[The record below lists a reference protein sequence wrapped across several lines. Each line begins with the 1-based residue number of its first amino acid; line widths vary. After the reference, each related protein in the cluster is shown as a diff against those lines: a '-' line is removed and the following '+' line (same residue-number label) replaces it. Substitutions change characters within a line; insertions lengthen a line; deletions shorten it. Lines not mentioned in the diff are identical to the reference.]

1 MRPEGRIEVAQHFDG
16 RNAPFDRLSDD
27 EIGLVREW
35 LDIAYFRPNETI
47 IGPGVAPDSLY
58 VVIKGV
64 VEERDG
70 DDLVALRGPG
80 DTFDSRAL
88 VQGRGVNAFV
98 AREETLCN
106 LLPREVT
113 LRLINQNPRFASF
126 FYLDIANKLDAASRE
141 EEGARFAPLL
151 GARVEELFL
160 HPAEFVDATTSIAE
174 AGALMR
180 RNKSYALFVRGEGV
194 GILTRTDLLNAAIL
208 DKRPI
213 ESPVGPLAHRPV
225 VCVAQDDL
233 VTTALLKMTKHN
245 KRRVAV
251 TANNDF
257 IGVLEDIEVL
267 SFLAGNS
274 QLVVGRID
282 RASSVADLARAGRK
296 IDPLIR
302 TFRRQGV
309 KIDIVCEI
317 VSDLN
322 RHLHAKLFSLVA
334 PKSIRE
340 SACLIAMG
348 SEGRGEQTF
357 RTDQDNG
364 LILAAPPPPPDLEKF
379 RADVFEAL
387 EQCGF
392 PPCPGDVMVRNP
404 VWSKTLDEY
413 RDDFRRWLAVGDAT
427 GAMNVAIF
435 YDAEAAGGDAEL
447 LRAAKQ
453 DLIDLMRGERVHL
466 ARFARSI
473 DAFPT
478 PIGFFNNLLTSR
490 VEGDAL
496 DLKKGGIFPIVH
508 GVRALSLEKGLHETG
523 TTARIAKLAELGVF
537 DAQFAREL
545 TQALHYLMTL
555 RLDTQIAESH
565 STSLVKPG
573 ALSTME
579 RDLLRDAFH
588 VVRKLRELLRRH
600 FNLAMF

>member
-1 MRPEGRIEVAQHFDG
+1 MAQHFDA
-16 RNAPFDRLSDD
+16 RNAPFDRLSER
-27 EIGLVREW
+27 EIALVRDS

-47 IGPGVAPDSLY
+47 IHRDGAADNLY
-58 VVIKGV
+58 IVIKGV

-80 DTFDSRAL
+80 DAFDSRAL
-88 VQGRGVNAFV
+88 VRGQGANAFV

-106 LLPREVT
+106 LAPRNVI
-113 LRLINQNPRFASF
+113 LQLIDQNPRFASF
-126 FYLDIANKLDAASRE
+126 FYLDVARKLDAVSRE

-151 GARVEELFL
+151 GTRVEDLFL
-160 HPAEFVDATTSIAE
+160 HAAEFVDASASIAE

-180 RNKSYALFVRGEGV
+180 RNKSYAVFVRGEGV
-194 GILTRTDLLNAAIL
+194 GIVTRTDLLNAAIL
-208 DKRPI
+208 DRLPV
-213 ESPVGPLAHRPV
+213 ESPIGPLARRPV
-225 VCVAQDDL
+225 VSVEQNDL
-233 VTTALLKMTKHN
+233 VSTALLKMTKHN

-251 TANNDF
+251 TANGDF
-257 IGVLEDIEVL
+257 IGVLEDIDLL

-274 QLVVGRID
+274 QLVAGRID
-282 RASSVADLARAGRK
+282 HAGSVADLARSARK
-296 IDPLIR
+296 IDPQVR
-302 TFRRQGV
+302 TLRRQGV

-322 RHLHAKLFSLVA
+322 RHLHARLFSLVA

-340 SACLIAMG
+340 SGCLIVMG

-364 LILAAPPPPPDLEKF
+364 LILSGPVPEADLEKF
-379 RADVFEAL
+379 RADMFDAL

-392 PPCPGDVMVRNP
+392 PPCPGEVMVRNP
-404 VWSKTLDEY
+404 LWSKTLDDY
-413 RDDFRRWLAVGDAT
+413 RNDFLSWLALGEGI
-427 GAMNVAIF
+427 GAMNVAVF
-435 YDAEAAGGDAEL
+435 YDAEATAGDAEL

-478 PIGFFNNLLTSR
+478 PIGFFNNLVTSKAD
-490 VEGDAL
+490 GNAL

-508 GVRALSLEKGLHETG
+508 GVRALSLERGLQETG
-523 TTARIAKLAELGVF
+523 TTARIAALAAMHVF
-537 DAQFAREL
+537 DPQFAREL

-555 RLDTQIAESH
+555 RLDAQIAEAH
-565 STSLVKPG
+565 SASLVRPG
-573 ALSTME
+573 ELSTME

-588 VVRKLRELLRRH
+588 IVKRLREHVRRH